1 MSAVR
6 RLAAAWHRR
15 RGGPDVG
22 LTVSSRRERRD
33 GVNVLVT
40 EIDSPADRAAELIE
54 ALADVVAEGVASI
67 ALTVGWVGVVAG
79 EEPVLVALAPA
90 RDLVAPRFRDALAA
104 GQAHRRPNV
113 WLTLP
118 PGRYLASVVDPYRPF
133 GGGNEEVAAIVRSA
147 GAVHAL
153 TSRLGP
159 GPAGVRISLVLYAAR
174 PELRRLLRMARNGLG
189 ELPGWR
195 AASQTA
201 PARPSTL
208 LNPRFQR

>member
-6 RLAAAWHRR
+6 RLVAAWRRR

-40 EIDSPADRAAELIE
+40 EIDSPLSRAGELVE
-54 ALADVVAEGVASI
+54 ALAAVAADGAASI
-67 ALTVGWVGVVAG
+67 GLTVGWVGVVAG

-104 GQAHRRPNV
+104 GQAHRRPTV
-113 WLTLP
+113 WLTLR

-133 GGGNEEVAAIVRSA
+133 GGGREEVAAIVRGA

-159 GPAGVRISLVLYAAR
+159 GPAGVRISLALYAAR
-174 PELRRLLRMARNGLG
+174 PELRRLLRMARNGLR

-195 AASQTA
+195 AASHAA
-201 PARPSTL
+201 PVRPSTL
-208 LNPRFQR
+208 LNPRLQR